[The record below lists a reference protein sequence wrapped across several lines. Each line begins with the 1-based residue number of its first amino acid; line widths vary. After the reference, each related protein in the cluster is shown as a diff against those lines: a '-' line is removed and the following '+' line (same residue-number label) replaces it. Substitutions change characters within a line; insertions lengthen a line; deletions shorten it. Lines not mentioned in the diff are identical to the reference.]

1 MFGVRCFCLLLLS
14 FNLINGLHPPSY
26 IKPCSLSDPNLNDCA
41 LKSGIEALPHL
52 LEGDKKYGIQ
62 TLNPYYVDLIEV
74 NQGDLKVN
82 LKKPV
87 TTGLEKVTLKAVKID
102 TETKKMSIN
111 TLFHNIVVTGNYE
124 ISGKILIL
132 PIEGQGK
139 LNITVVNGL
148 FTYEFTIAKEI
159 KNGVEYAKVTNDIL
173 LMDIERVFFNFENL
187 FNGDK
192 ILGDQINKFLNE
204 NWQDVLNEAGGAAI
218 EVLKGACKNSLNGL
232 FLKVPYNE
240 LFLQ

>member
-139 LNITVVNGL
+139 LNITV
-148 FTYEFTIAKEI
+148 
-159 KNGVEYAKVTNDIL
+159 
-173 LMDIERVFFNFENL
+173 
-187 FNGDK
+187 
-192 ILGDQINKFLNE
+192 GDQINKFLNE